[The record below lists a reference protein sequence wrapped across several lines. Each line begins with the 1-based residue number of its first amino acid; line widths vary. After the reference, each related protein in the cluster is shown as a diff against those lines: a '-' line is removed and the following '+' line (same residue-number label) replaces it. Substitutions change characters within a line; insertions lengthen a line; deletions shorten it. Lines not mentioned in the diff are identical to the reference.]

1 MIFVRIILLMVICKA
16 VTSLPCLSNESKK
29 DFDDSRIALK
39 DMENHLGNTVK
50 KLENGFKKITASIQ
64 DQLGVVKDA
73 LSNVGEKVKKVD
85 SDFQVLGKDFQ
96 KTKWHKYNGHCYYYG
111 VDSQNWFTAEA
122 ITRKCREIG
131 GYIAKIGDKKENDKI
146 FASKQSTGNHYWI
159 GLTDLNEGEYR
170 WTFDQTKATYLPWH
184 SNYGK
189 RGNGY
194 DCVAMI
200 VNNGGQW
207 IDYPCNTKF
216 YYICESNFCDLIE
229 EGRRKCHG
237 EMTPYSLL

>member
-1 MIFVRIILLMVICKA
+1 MVICKA

-39 DMENHLGNTVK
+39 NMENHLGNTVK

-64 DQLGVVKDA
+64 NQLGVVKDA
-73 LSNVGEKVKKVD
+73 LSNVGEKIKKVD

-111 VDSQNWFTAEA
+111 VDSQTWFIAE
-122 ITRKCREIG
+122 RKCREIG

-146 FASKQSTGNHYWI
+146 YASKPKTYNHYWI

-170 WTFDQTKATYLPWH
+170 WTFDQTKATYLPWY
-184 SNYGK
+184 SGYGK
-189 RGNGY
+189 KGNGY
-194 DCVAMI
+194 DCVAM
-200 VNNGGQW
+200 VYNGGQW
-207 IDYPCNTKF
+207 IDYPCNTKY
-216 YYICESNFCDLIE
+216 YYICESNFCF
-229 EGRRKCHG
+229 
-237 EMTPYSLL
+237 

>member
-1 MIFVRIILLMVICKA
+1 MIFVRIILLMIICKA

-29 DFDDSRIALK
+29 DFDDSRIALR

-85 SDFQVLGKDFQ
+85 SDFRVLGKDFQ
-96 KTKWHKYNGHCYYYG
+96 KTKWHKYNGHCYFYG
-111 VDSQNWFTAEA
+111 SDKQNWFTAE
-122 ITRKCREIG
+122 RKCREIG
-131 GYIAKIGDKKENDKI
+131 GYIAKIDDKKENEKL
-146 FASKQSTGNHYWI
+146 FASRPKTDDHLWI

-170 WTFDQTKATYLPWH
+170 WNFDQAKATYLPWH
-184 SNYGK
+184 SGFGNK
-189 RGNGY
+189 GNGY

-200 VNNGGQW
+200 NSSGGTW
-207 IDYPCNTKF
+207 IDYICNTNY
-216 YYICESNFCDLIE
+216 YYICESNFCF
-229 EGRRKCHG
+229 
-237 EMTPYSLL
+237 